1 MMASLPRPP
10 AVGDS
15 TELGSG
21 SESSFRQ
28 SEGSFNSMSTSDS
41 ASASD
46 PGEEEFDNEALL
58 KATKRLH
65 SPVWKELPARLP
77 PHAVGAARRPLPP
90 RAPSPPLPSLPMPPP
105 HHRAALGT
113 TPFSWHALSLGTR
126 ASSVFSPLPFPD
138 PRHVLVVE
146 DDAFTLKTIVGIVL
160 KAAQEMMPHVAVDVE
175 VRVRV
180 RVRVG
185 VRVRVRVS

>member
-1 MMASLPRPP
+1 MGL
-10 AVGDS
+10 
-15 TELGSG
+15 
-21 SESSFRQ
+21 
-28 SEGSFNSMSTSDS
+28 
-41 ASASD
+41 
-46 PGEEEFDNEALL
+46 
-58 KATKRLH
+58 
-65 SPVWKELPARLP
+65 ARLP
-77 PHAVGAARRPLPP
+77 
-90 RAPSPPLPSLPMPPP
+90 
-105 HHRAALGT
+105 
-113 TPFSWHALSLGTR
+113 F
-126 ASSVFSPLPFPD
+126 FSPLPFPH